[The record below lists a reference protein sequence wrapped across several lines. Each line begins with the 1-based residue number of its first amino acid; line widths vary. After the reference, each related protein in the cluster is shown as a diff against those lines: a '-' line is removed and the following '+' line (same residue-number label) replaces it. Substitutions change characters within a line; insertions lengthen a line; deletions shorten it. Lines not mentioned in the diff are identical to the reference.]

1 MKPVREQS
9 AHDATLAKSRRES
22 IGDLPC
28 DDRPFGRLVQ
38 DEKLPE
44 GRGLGKGG
52 LSAMAAGRMG
62 FIDLSW
68 RAEKIRMSEPGHWSM
83 ILRMKWS

>member
-1 MKPVREQS
+1 
-9 AHDATLAKSRRES
+9 
-22 IGDLPC
+22 
-28 DDRPFGRLVQ
+28 
-38 DEKLPE
+38 
-44 GRGLGKGG
+44 
-52 LSAMAAGRMG
+52 MAAGRMG